1 MPQEAEH
8 AEGVYLT
15 WILVLQ
21 LNCGIK
27 PKHRALKGCH
37 PVPHGMQ
44 SRWSG
49 GEEAALVLIGVVAPA
64 APWCSLTPEPP
75 AQRNSAV
82 AGGGAAQPAWVT
94 FQQWLHHEGS

>member
-1 MPQEAEH
+1 M
-8 AEGVYLT
+8 
-15 WILVLQ
+15 
-21 LNCGIK
+21 
-27 PKHRALKGCH
+27 
-37 PVPHGMQ
+37 
-44 SRWSG
+44 
-49 GEEAALVLIGVVAPA
+49 IGVVAPA